1 VVGDILTA
9 LTRYEMVVGALVA
22 GALLLGFGLLNKW
35 QRWWVSSDLLASEKA
50 RADEARQ
57 DAEASVMR
65 AHAEAELSV
74 TRAHADADAKVI
86 SMREAMEK
94 RIQEH
99 RDDGRDRALQV
110 RQDSQA
116 ELDRLLKI
124 VDAIQREVESWR
136 TAFHLADQANRE
148 EDDARWD
155 RIEASLDV
163 TKQFIIGVQRFSL
176 APAPELEMRGDGR
189 AGSDVV

>member
-1 VVGDILTA
+1 VVGEILAA

-74 TRAHADADAKVI
+74 TRAHADADSKVI
-86 SMREAMEK
+86 SMREAMDK
-94 RIQEH
+94 RIQEQ

-110 RQDSQA
+110 RADSQA
-116 ELDRLLKI
+116 ELDR
-124 VDAIQREVESWR
+124 
-136 TAFHLADQANRE
+136 F
-148 EDDARWD
+148 
-155 RIEASLDV
+155 
-163 TKQFIIGVQRFSL
+163 
-176 APAPELEMRGDGR
+176 PPC
-189 AGSDVV
+189 

>member
-1 VVGDILTA
+1 VVGEILAA

-22 GALLLGFGLLNKW
+22 GGLILGFGLLNKW

-57 DAEASVMR
+57 DAEAAVMR
-65 AHAEAELSV
+65 AHAEAELAV
-74 TRAHADADAKVI
+74 TRAHADADSKVI

-94 RIQEH
+94 RIQEQ

-136 TAFHLADQANRE
+136 TAFHLADQASRE

-155 RIEASLDV
+155 RIEACSRV
-163 TKQFIIGVQRFSL
+163 
-176 APAPELEMRGDGR
+176 GD
-189 AGSDVV
+189 AW